1 MKENKKLCLFRDVEA
16 SLSVEVYL
24 GKYLLSLL
32 GNQTFYQ
39 LALSKRIS
47 RFFDTFS
54 RSNAVC
60 RTNLKSCYFETNSTS
75 SKNLFA
81 NDKLMRTNF
90 YQCCFPTCWKI
101 FECENVRACK

>member
-24 GKYLLSLL
+24 EKYLLSLL

-47 RFFDTFS
+47 RFFDT
-54 RSNAVC
+54 
-60 RTNLKSCYFETNSTS
+60 
-75 SKNLFA
+75 
-81 NDKLMRTNF
+81 
-90 YQCCFPTCWKI
+90 W
-101 FECENVRACK
+101 

>member
-39 LALSKRIS
+39 LALSKMIS
-47 RFFDTFS
+47 RFFDT
-54 RSNAVC
+54 
-60 RTNLKSCYFETNSTS
+60 
-75 SKNLFA
+75 
-81 NDKLMRTNF
+81 
-90 YQCCFPTCWKI
+90 W
-101 FECENVRACK
+101 